1 MLKILSAMYVIYLT
15 LSILHAMNIWQLQGK
30 RKNIVCQYKVK
41 GALSMG
47 TSDENEQSRVLSG
60 VHFMLGNY
68 ACVEGALAAGCDF
81 FAGYPITPAN
91 EISERMSQRLP
102 AVGGHF
108 LQGEDELCSIYAIS
122 GASLAGAKAMTATA
136 SAGYNYMQE
145 GIGYAVAVEA
155 PIVIVDVQ
163 RCRGENF
170 ATQADVMQMRWGV
183 SGDHEMIVLAPSSVQ
198 ELFDYTVRAF
208 NLAEQYRTP
217 VVVMSETTI
226 ALMRERLSI
235 PEASDIPIVHRK
247 RTTASPEEY
256 MPFKAEP
263 FGVPDFA
270 ELGEGYHTIYSLNP
284 HDEKGSIDWDPDVFE
299 RLYKRI
305 TGKIWENRHS
315 ISTTQTFNMGDADV
329 ALIAYGSEVRP
340 CLDAMDLAREKGIK
354 VGVLKLDAVW
364 PVPEEAIRDVAQ
376 NVGTVISVEMNIG
389 KYAKEIERVC
399 GGLCKTAR
407 ATRNRGLIHSPQEI
421 LAVIKEVWA

>member
-1 MLKILSAMYVIYLT
+1 MEAS
-15 LSILHAMNIWQLQGK
+15 GK
-30 RKNIVCQYKVK
+30 
-41 GALSMG
+41 
-47 TSDENEQSRVLSG
+47 NERERVLTG

-102 AVGGHF
+102 EVGGHF

-170 ATQADVMQMRWGV
+170 ATQADVMQMRWGP

-198 ELFDYTVRAF
+198 ELFDYTIRAF

-217 VVVMSETTI
+217 VIVMSETTI
-226 ALMRERLSI
+226 ALMRERLVI
-235 PEASDIPIVHRK
+235 PEASEIPIMNRK
-247 RTTASPEEY
+247 KTKASPDAY
-256 MPFKAEP
+256 LPFKADLN
-263 FGVPDFA
+263 GVPEFA
-270 ELGEGYHTIYSLNP
+270 ELGEGYHSIYSLNP
-284 HDEKGSIDWDPDVFE
+284 HDEKGNIDWDPDVFE
-299 RLYKRI
+299 GLYKRI
-305 TGKIWENRHS
+305 TGKVWENRNT
-315 ISTTQTFNMGDADV
+315 ISTTKLFNMEDAEI

-340 CLDAMDLAREKGIK
+340 CLDAMALARDKDMK
-354 VGVLKLDAVW
+354 VGVMKLNGVW
-364 PVPEEAIRDVAQ
+364 PVPEEAIRDVAK
-376 NVGTVISVEMNIG
+376 NVRAVISVEMNIG
-389 KYAKEIERVC
+389 KYAKVIERVC
-399 GGLCKTAR
+399 GGLCGTAR
-407 ATRNRGLIHSPQEI
+407 ATINRGRIHLPQE
-421 LAVIKEVWA
+421 LLNVIEKVWS

>member
-1 MLKILSAMYVIYLT
+1 MEAS
-15 LSILHAMNIWQLQGK
+15 GK
-30 RKNIVCQYKVK
+30 
-41 GALSMG
+41 
-47 TSDENEQSRVLSG
+47 NERSRVLAG

-102 AVGGHF
+102 EVGGHF

-170 ATQADVMQMRWGV
+170 ATQADVMQMRWGP
-183 SGDHEMIVLAPSSVQ
+183 SGDHEIIVLAPSSVQ
-198 ELFDYTVRAF
+198 ELFDYTIRAF

-217 VVVMSETTI
+217 VIVMSETTI
-226 ALMRERLSI
+226 ALMRERLVI
-235 PEASDIPIVHRK
+235 PEASEIPIVNRK
-247 RTTASPEEY
+247 KTKASPEAY
-256 MPFKAEP
+256 LPFKADLN
-263 FGVPDFA
+263 GVPEFA
-270 ELGEGYHTIYSLNP
+270 ELGEGYHSIYSLNP
-284 HDEKGSIDWDPDVFE
+284 HDEKGNIDWDPDVFE
-299 RLYKRI
+299 GLYKRI
-305 TGKIWENRHS
+305 TGKVWENRNV
-315 ISTTQTFNMGDADV
+315 ISTTQVFEMEDAEI

-340 CLDAMDLAREKGIK
+340 CLDAMALARDKGMK
-354 VGVLKLDAVW
+354 VGVMKLEGVW
-364 PVPEEAIRDVAQ
+364 PVPEEAIRDVAK
-376 NVGTVISVEMNIG
+376 NVRAVISVEMNIG
-389 KYAKEIERVC
+389 KYAKVIERVC
-399 GGLCKTAR
+399 GGLCETAR
-407 ATRNRGLIHSPQEI
+407 ATINRGRIHLPQE
-421 LAVIKEVWA
+421 LLNVIEKVWS